1 MQHEWLPSAE
11 AVLAEAR
18 EATVGWSRRLG
29 TSTVVVLVHPS
40 IAEAVSARRGMSR
53 FHEKASRVTDLHTV
67 PPKSEP
73 EDIALAR
80 MVWQLERLSEQE
92 TLELKAFW
100 CRPATPPPAAEEPSD
115 DSDSDGSDGDGSA
128 GDGGDGVEASEG
140 ERGEGEGDSGDGDG
154 RAGEREGVD
163 DRVGEDGVDVAVSD
177 GEEVVRKTDGDKG
190 ADPTA
195 QPNTKGSQEEAQA
208 LWQQVGDGTWMYEH
222 DKASGFGN
230 PFDRVEL
237 ARIQSQDV
245 AVEPTDE
252 LCTVAI
258 ATVVSDKDDMDDMS
272 VCTTPHEIAH
282 DLHDHLAD
290 MKLHDT
296 EQTHT
301 YEIAEQLRV
310 LQLEQHVQQ
319 QQEEQQ
325 VQQYEQQHEQQR
337 HEEVARTEAQPADAA
352 PRRTN
357 PFATPA
363 CREEDICEENGDTSS
378 NSSLEEWEA
387 TEDGGFARV
396 EVGES
401 VWYVYGFEP
410 DGRGG
415 WCELWRRHPARDP
428 FETYTR
434 PRALRPSRPGPPWVP
449 PPPRGGARRGPGGI
463 PAGPGFSFSPGARP
477 MGVPGTLRSADRNSA
492 YIDYHSSS

>member
-1 MQHEWLPSAE
+1 
-11 AVLAEAR
+11 
-18 EATVGWSRRLG
+18 
-29 TSTVVVLVHPS
+29 
-40 IAEAVSARRGMSR
+40 
-53 FHEKASRVTDLHTV
+53 
-67 PPKSEP
+67 
-73 EDIALAR
+73 
-80 MVWQLERLSEQE
+80 
-92 TLELKAFW
+92 
-100 CRPATPPPAAEEPSD
+100 
-115 DSDSDGSDGDGSA
+115 
-128 GDGGDGVEASEG
+128 
-140 ERGEGEGDSGDGDG
+140 
-154 RAGEREGVD
+154 
-163 DRVGEDGVDVAVSD
+163 
-177 GEEVVRKTDGDKG
+177 
-190 ADPTA
+190 
-195 QPNTKGSQEEAQA
+195 
-208 LWQQVGDGTWMYEH
+208 MYEH

-301 YEIAEQLRV
+301 YEIVEQLRV

-428 FETYTR
+428 FETYIHTHTR
-434 PRALRPSRPGPPWVP
+434 PRE
-449 PPPRGGARRGPGGI
+449 
-463 PAGPGFSFSPGARP
+463 
-477 MGVPGTLRSADRNSA
+477 
-492 YIDYHSSS
+492 H